1 MKRIILLLAFI
12 ISTLIACAQVSGG
25 MLKRQIPQAS
35 AKSSGST
42 VKKKSSSQARKSA
55 KKPAKKSNTNKS
67 YQKKQSQEKDDEED
81 DGFDPEADAELFY
94 QWGVEDLNAEKYS
107 EAKEW
112 FELAV
117 SANEHSGAANFLGF
131 MYYEGTGVE
140 TDYEK
145 AFIYFKI
152 AAKDEKYLAKWY
164 VGYMMDTGKGVK
176 QDKTEA
182 RYWYRKSLPKI
193 FDYAKEDLDNN
204 DSSALSMLNALVI
217 PDDTPYRG
225 RALALLGDIYYE
237 GKCGVDI
244 DHIKAA
250 EYFEAAVYYDCTA
263 SNYFLGICYK
273 NGIGVKKDKSKAK
286 KQLKASGCSSWYDA
300 LYKIKNPEIPSSW

>member
-67 YQKKQSQEKDDEED
+67 YQKKQSQGKDDEED
-81 DGFDPEADAELFY
+81 DGFDPEVDAELFY
-94 QWGVEDLNAEKYS
+94 QWGVEDYNAKNYS

-117 SANEHSGAANFLGF
+117 SASEHSEAAFFLGG
-131 MYYEGTGVE
+131 MYFDGIGVE
-140 TDYEK
+140 IDYEK
-145 AFIYFKI
+145 AFIYYKI
-152 AAKDEKYLAKWY
+152 AAKADIEWAQWY
-164 VGYMMDTGKGVK
+164 VGYMMDTGNGVT

-182 RYWYRKSLPKI
+182 RYWYRKSLPSL
-193 FDYAKEDLDNN
+193 FDSAKNNLDKNEHL
-204 DSSALSMLNALVI
+204 ALTLFLMVAI
-217 PDDTPYRG
+217 PDDTPYKG
-225 RALALLGDIYYE
+225 AAMALLGYIYHE

-244 DHIKAA
+244 DYIKGA

-263 SNYFLGICYK
+263 ANYFLGICYK

-286 KQLKASGCSSWYDA
+286 KQLKASGCNGWYDA
-300 LYKIKNPEIPSSW
+300 LYKIKNPEIPSKW